1 MNVNGKYLKD
11 EEGNI
16 ISPIVSTDTI
26 YHKGINASG
35 VIESLI
41 QNPTFELLY
50 EGSDTVPNKSSGEK
64 LTITLQHSIQLYDM
78 LMFVNIARVGFI
90 HKLTNENYVLQNS
103 ERSLGFMDI
112 SNWGNEF
119 VNFFGFYAQIISNT
133 QIQLYSSRLVTIT
146 TAGTVAVH
154 DDYTTNINA
163 IYGFNTN
170 PSG

>member
-11 EEGNI
+11 ESGNI

-26 YHKGINASG
+26 YHKGINASN

-41 QNPTFELLY
+41 QDPTFELLY
-50 EGSDTVPNKSSGEK
+50 TGENVVPSKSSGKK
-64 LTITLQHSIQLYDM
+64 LTITLQNSIQLYDM
-78 LMFVNIARVGFI
+78 LMFVNIARVGFT
-90 HKLTNENYVLQNS
+90 HKLSDENYVLQNS

-112 SNWGNEF
+112 SNWGSEF
-119 VNFFGFYAQIISNT
+119 VNFFGFYVQKISNT

-146 TAGTVAVH
+146 TTGTISVFS
-154 DDYTTNINA
+154 DYNTNINA

-170 PSG
+170 PGG